1 MAASKQKFFVGNFVK
16 SKANAKSFVWNFFAN
31 LVNKADG
38 TVKVFS
44 SVYCSNCLKSSEI
57 KVYKDIV
64 STKNLSQHFE
74 CLV

>member
-1 MAASKQKFFVGNFVK
+1 MDNFVK
-16 SKANAKSFVWNFFAN
+16 SKADVKSFVWNFLAN

-38 TVKVFS
+38 TVEVFN
-44 SVYCSNCLKSSEI
+44 SVYCSNCLESSEI
-57 KVYKDIV
+57 KVYKNIV